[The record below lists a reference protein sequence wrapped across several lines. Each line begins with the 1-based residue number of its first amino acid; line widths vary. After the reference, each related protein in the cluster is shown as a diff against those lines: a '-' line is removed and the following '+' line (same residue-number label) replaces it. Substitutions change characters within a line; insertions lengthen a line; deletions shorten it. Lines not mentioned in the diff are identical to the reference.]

1 MPSAQGILLAHTD
14 SLLMLPGGR
23 IAATA
28 RELREET
35 SLQALALL
43 FAFHHPSTHNFH
55 HVFVA
60 MQVLGEARLQDDAAA
75 LSLLALADI
84 RLGRF
89 PDLTSGATRRV
100 LQACASSMTV

>member
-1 MPSAQGILLAHTD
+1 MASPQRPASCGKKPACKRRPF
-14 SLLMLPGGR
+14 S
-23 IAATA
+23 
-28 RELREET
+28 
-35 SLQALALL
+35 
-43 FAFHHPSTHNFH
+43 FHHPSTHNFH

-60 MQVLGEARLQDDAAA
+60 TQVLGEARPHDDAAA
-75 LSLLALADI
+75 LNLLALADI